1 LITATNYLV
10 HFQAKQFTNRK
21 INQETAAFNVGV
33 AEAIKVRSLS
43 RAIIHFRKSGVGG
56 GRNYAPS
63 QKVGVHPPHPPPP
76 YTPPPPQRL
85 TPSVALLISVS

>member
-1 LITATNYLV
+1 MITATNYLV

-56 GRNYAPS
+56 GGGD
-63 QKVGVHPPHPPPP
+63 VI
-76 YTPPPPQRL
+76 TPPPKKGGGAGGGDVI
-85 TPSVALLISVS
+85 TPHPKK

>member
-1 LITATNYLV
+1 LTTATNYLV
-10 HFQAKQFTNRK
+10 HVQAKQFTNRK

-56 GRNYAPS
+56 
-63 QKVGVHPPHPPPP
+63 
-76 YTPPPPQRL
+76 T
-85 TPSVALLISVS
+85 